1 MNDKNNKP
9 MTFIDRIARLLDE
22 GKPQAAID
30 LIFKSNQKSC
40 DIENA
45 FAVCLMRLG
54 KFDKAIPVLSGLLYP
69 RGIASIPEGTPVIYQ
84 ANFVLA
90 TLKANKKG
98 GALAVLRQF
107 IGEDR
112 EHSSVAKLNLAVK
125 QWKKSLNLL
134 DKIKLAIGII
144 PNKPVLIDGISG
156 DLI

>member
-1 MNDKNNKP
+1 
-9 MTFIDRIARLLDE
+9 
-22 GKPQAAID
+22 
-30 LIFKSNQKSC
+30 
-40 DIENA
+40 
-45 FAVCLMRLG
+45 MRLG
-54 KFDKAIPVLSGLLYP
+54 KFDKAIPLLSGLLYP

-90 TLKANKKG
+90 MLKANKND

-107 IGEDR
+107 VGKDS
-112 EHSSVAKLNLAVK
+112 EHPSVAKLNQAVK

-156 DLI
+156 DVI